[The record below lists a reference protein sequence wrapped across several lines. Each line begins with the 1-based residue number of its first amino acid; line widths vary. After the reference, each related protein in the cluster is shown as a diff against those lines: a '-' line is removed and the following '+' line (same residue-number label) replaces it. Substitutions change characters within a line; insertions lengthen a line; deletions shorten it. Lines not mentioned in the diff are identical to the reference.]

1 MSTFVERINQADLWL
16 LDRVFQPVSD
26 RLPERLPSAELGM
39 SLQLGAIVFF
49 LAAILIISF
58 CGYTSLGGSVFNI
71 LNWVLFVAFYLGIM
85 RMRQLVRPGQANPL
99 RSLLLGMRPLNVAFL
114 IYSLWRG
121 VTGSGALM
129 LVDLFMIV
137 SNLIFAMGLYFVS
150 CQPRPPV
157 RRRSQSHVEL
167 RPIMG
172 GLRD

>member
-26 RLPERLPSAELGM
+26 RLPEKLPSAELGM

-49 LAAILIISF
+49 LAAIVILSIS
-58 CGYTSLGGSVFNI
+58 GYASIGDSVFNI
-71 LNWVLFVAFYLGIM
+71 LNWVLFVAFYLAIM
-85 RMRQLVRPGQANPL
+85 RMRGLVKPGQANPL
-99 RSLLLGMRPLNVAFL
+99 RSMLFGMRPLNVGFL
-114 IYSLWRG
+114 IYSLWVG
-121 VTGSGALM
+121 VTGNGALM
-129 LVDLFMIV
+129 LASLFMIV
-137 SNLIFAMGLYFVS
+137 SNMIFTMGLYFVS

-157 RRRSQSHVEL
+157 RRRSQSRVEL